1 MEGSGFDDQVPDPD
15 PAAEWDRHTK
25 LAQEHEVL
33 GLYVSDHPLAPFEYA
48 LSKARDYTVLE
59 LSESDESV
67 DPESG
72 ATITR
77 FKVPEGQSIRLAG
90 MVPTGGVAKKVTKKG
105 DQMAV
110 VTLEDMEGEISVVVF
125 PKTYKECA
133 AVLEGEVD
141 SQTGERVGDVFIR
154 VTGKLERG
162 DRGDQVIASSVEA
175 MELSERTNRPKVV
188 EVFVSPQR
196 LLSQGCLETLQS
208 ILARYDGLD
217 KVALLVESATGD
229 LVRLA
234 LPTRVDA
241 RNNVLLAEVKDLVE
255 GEGHVRLA

>member
-1 MEGSGFDDQVPDPD
+1 MRVLFRLCII
-15 PAAEWDRHTK
+15 AAC
-25 LAQEHEVL
+25 LYAAIAA
-33 GLYVSDHPLAPFEYA
+33 GLYIFQERLIFLGEPLDKNFKFSFEN
-48 LSKARDYTVLE
+48 
-59 LSESDESV
+59 SEFAGLV
-67 DPESG
+67 NAPESG

-208 ILARYDGLD
+208 ILVRYDGLD

-234 LPTRVDA
+234 LPTRGDA
-241 RNNVLLAEVKDLVE
+241 RNNVLLAAVKDLVE
-255 GEGHVRLA
+255 GEGHVRLV